1 MRTFS
6 DLKTGDLLVWGKA
19 PIQRKALNYLDIV
32 RVATTSNFGHVS
44 VVWDEGP
51 ELSHVEAVKP
61 VIVKRKIM
69 KSNGLYVI
77 QMGLNI
83 SDKEM
88 VEFHRDKLG
97 LKYGTLDAFR
107 AWLGITLKDENKW
120 QCAELC
126 LEFYRSLGL
135 DIPNAF
141 TPTDLVTTVMD
152 VTGKPLHKLKTEE
165 F

>member
-19 PIQRKALNYLDIV
+19 PVQRKTLNYLDIV

-51 ELSHVEAVKP
+51 KPSHVEAVKP

-77 QMGLNI
+77 PMGLSI

-88 VEFHRDKLG
+88 SEFFWDKLG

-107 AWLGITLKDENKW
+107 AWIGITLKDENKW
-120 QCAELC
+120 QCAELS
-126 LEFYRSLGL
+126 LAFYRHFGL
-135 DIPNAF
+135 KLSDAF
-141 TPTDLVTTVMD
+141 TPRELVRTIME
-152 VTGKPLHKLKTEE
+152 GCNKPLIKLNVS
-165 F
+165 